1 MIRGDR
7 GSRVVLKGEEITSS
21 STTERGEH
29 KGIGTGEDG
38 KDRSSSER
46 VGVCIG
52 EMLTPGELKIKGVV
66 IGSIWPSSV
75 KIDIAAADIMR
86 VR

>member
-1 MIRGDR
+1 M
-7 GSRVVLKGEEITSS
+7 VLKGEEITSS
-21 STTERGEH
+21 STTEREGY

-38 KDRSSSER
+38 KDRPSSER

-52 EMLTPGELKIKGVV
+52 EMLTPGEVKIKGVV

-75 KIDIAAADIMR
+75 KIDIAAADMIR